1 MAERRFA
8 LVVATSN
15 YRDKSMR
22 QLKAP
27 GFDALA
33 LSKVLRDPDV
43 GMFDLAVIRNRDSH
57 VVQQGI
63 EQFCSNRDVDDTL
76 LLYFSGHGIK
86 DDAGNLYLAA
96 RNTTQQLLR
105 STGISDEFLRDVMK
119 SCRARRQVL
128 ILDCCFGGAFA
139 RGLLSKGEADKV
151 GINELF
157 QGQGRVILTAS
168 TAMEF
173 AFEDGNV
180 KSKSRLS
187 VFTKTLVSG
196 LETGEADIDGDG
208 RISVQDLYNYA
219 YKRIA
224 LPGSRQTPTISSVG
238 QEGEIILAQVAQALR
253 QPRTVP
259 ALGTSVT
266 HVARQLDLRPWVR
279 IRDQG
284 SEGSNPAVAAVTAIE
299 TCLALGKKD
308 TRLSPR
314 YIYQKAK
321 QLDGGKPEVDGGIQ
335 METLVRVLEEYGT
348 VPEKTWPYVAEKWQ
362 LPKGETWQKL
372 DAEAQEYRVRFLP
385 VTAADEIPMHLAKG
399 RPVLGSFAVHQSA
412 WFSDDAQQRG
422 IIGGVSG
429 KKTDQILGSIALTIV
444 DFDSARNVI
453 HFAHTWGTKW
463 GNAGFGE
470 MPLSTAQA
478 TFVGDQMWAVEM
490 RSPRPFQ
497 WSETQVLSRTDF
509 PAGPEPSGPPAAVK
523 EIRPTR
529 RTAPASP
536 GKMQRSVFDANHQQ
550 GDWSGANLPANALVR
565 SEGSQ
570 PVKDRAANDT
580 YDALG
585 TFYTFFKDIFGRDSW
600 DGKGAPLEAV
610 IHFGRN
616 FENAFWDGRRAVL
629 GDGGRGLRHF
639 HRLDIVA
646 KEFSMGLLQKET
658 KLIYQGQSGAVFQS
672 VALVFSA
679 MVKQY
684 ALNEDSRTSTWL
696 IGDDLVEGQPL
707 MSLENPGSAYDSK
720 VFGKDP
726 QVAHM
731 SGYQESKLDNGGIH
745 MNCGIPNRAFVLAAK
760 ALGGHSWDVAGRV
773 WYTLI
778 CSGKLKPAT
787 TIAQFASQT
796 VALAK
801 SEFGAAA
808 ARKIQSAWSDVGI
821 KG

>member
-335 METLVRVLEEYGT
+335 MKLLSAFSRSTERFPRRPGPTSRRSGSCRR
-348 VPEKTWPYVAEKWQ
+348 EKP
-362 LPKGETWQKL
+362 
-372 DAEAQEYRVRFLP
+372 
-385 VTAADEIPMHLAKG
+385 G
-399 RPVLGSFAVHQSA
+399 RSSMRRLRS
-412 WFSDDAQQRG
+412 
-422 IIGGVSG
+422 IVSG
-429 KKTDQILGSIALTIV
+429 
-444 DFDSARNVI
+444 
-453 HFAHTWGTKW
+453 
-463 GNAGFGE
+463 
-470 MPLSTAQA
+470 
-478 TFVGDQMWAVEM
+478 
-490 RSPRPFQ
+490 
-497 WSETQVLSRTDF
+497 
-509 PAGPEPSGPPAAVK
+509 
-523 EIRPTR
+523 
-529 RTAPASP
+529 
-536 GKMQRSVFDANHQQ
+536 
-550 GDWSGANLPANALVR
+550 
-565 SEGSQ
+565 
-570 PVKDRAANDT
+570 
-580 YDALG
+580 
-585 TFYTFFKDIFGRDSW
+585 FY
-600 DGKGAPLEAV
+600 P
-610 IHFGRN
+610 
-616 FENAFWDGRRAVL
+616 
-629 GDGGRGLRHF
+629 
-639 HRLDIVA
+639 
-646 KEFSMGLLQKET
+646 
-658 KLIYQGQSGAVFQS
+658 
-672 VALVFSA
+672 
-679 MVKQY
+679 
-684 ALNEDSRTSTWL
+684 
-696 IGDDLVEGQPL
+696 
-707 MSLENPGSAYDSK
+707 
-720 VFGKDP
+720 
-726 QVAHM
+726 
-731 SGYQESKLDNGGIH
+731 
-745 MNCGIPNRAFVLAAK
+745 
-760 ALGGHSWDVAGRV
+760 
-773 WYTLI
+773 
-778 CSGKLKPAT
+778 
-787 TIAQFASQT
+787 
-796 VALAK
+796 
-801 SEFGAAA
+801 
-808 ARKIQSAWSDVGI
+808 
-821 KG
+821 